1 MKGWVRI
8 GVGVAAL
15 LIGVGWAIMTDPSAD
30 LHEPFPWLVALG
42 IVGGGA
48 FFMAAVYGGMRALG
62 WLVSKIVTWTKP
74 TQAEV
79 RTLDRLLRHGP
90 PLPSEATE
98 AFASNQD
105 GNAPKSAHD
114 DEAIKKSVRPHIAR
128 VTSNLAASFAVSA
141 AMAALTDRL
150 APPSLAQ
157 NMAMRVAIAAVPLV
171 LCALISRRVRYYRD
185 TLIEAGAT
193 NTVRLLLLG
202 YAGAIGFAS
211 GMAFIAWPQLSIARI
226 FLVLAVAFAVASLWA
241 HGMRRELPDWAEGL
255 IASLIVMC
263 AGFATA
269 FLLQIMV
276 WPDGI
281 EYFKYAVGTRAT
293 IPEDATSGSNEWVC
307 SFFAATY
314 FALAIGSYVKTIM
327 KGRDISLTF
336 FFFHPIGGYEPW
348 VAPRDKI
355 MESPVGVLGAFA
367 VYSRILFPLAV
378 AVFLPLIL

>member
-1 MKGWVRI
+1 
-8 GVGVAAL
+8 
-15 LIGVGWAIMTDPSAD
+15 
-30 LHEPFPWLVALG
+30 
-42 IVGGGA
+42 
-48 FFMAAVYGGMRALG
+48 
-62 WLVSKIVTWTKP
+62 
-74 TQAEV
+74 
-79 RTLDRLLRHGP
+79 
-90 PLPSEATE
+90 
-98 AFASNQD
+98 
-105 GNAPKSAHD
+105 
-114 DEAIKKSVRPHIAR
+114 
-128 VTSNLAASFAVSA
+128 
-141 AMAALTDRL
+141 MAALTDRL
-150 APPSLAQ
+150 APPSPAQ

-171 LCALISRRVRYYRD
+171 LCALISRRVRYIVTPLSRLD
-185 TLIEAGAT
+185 AT
-193 NTVRLLLLG
+193 KPTVRLLLLG
-202 YAGAIGFAS
+202 YAAAIGFAS